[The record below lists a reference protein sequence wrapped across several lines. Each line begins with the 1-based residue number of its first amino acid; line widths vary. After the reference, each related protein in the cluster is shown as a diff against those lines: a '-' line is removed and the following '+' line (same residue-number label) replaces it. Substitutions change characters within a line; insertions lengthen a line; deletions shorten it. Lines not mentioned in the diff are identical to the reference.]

1 MDLDFALT
9 DMDLKVESLLD
20 ISSKESLMES
30 VYGLDQLFQQAT
42 LVCI

>member
-1 MDLDFALT
+1 MRIQSRHMDLDFALT

-30 VYGLDQLFQQAT
+30 VYGLDQ
-42 LVCI
+42 